1 MNDLVRQH
9 TALSDSDLEWLHL
22 LVSEWQLLSDLSFAD
37 LVLWVPTR
45 DGTRYVSVAQMRPN
59 TGPTSYQDDMVGHLV
74 PRGRRPLLDAA
85 LDEGRIVRE
94 GDPEW
99 REEVP
104 VRVESIPV
112 RREGRVLGVIAR
124 NTNLLTVRTPSR
136 LELTYLQS
144 ASDLA
149 QMIAAGSFP
158 FPGQQV
164 DMDASPRVGDGLIRL
179 DADGVVQYASP
190 NGLSAYHR
198 LGLASD
204 LVGHHLGQ
212 TTAELAPS
220 RGPVDE
226 ALVKLASGYAP
237 RETEVEGNGGV
248 IQLRAIPLKPKGT
261 RIGSLVLLRDVTELR
276 RRERE
281 LITKDATIR
290 EIHHRVKN
298 NLQTVAALLRLQAR
312 RMDSVRGR
320 EALNEAVRRVGS
332 IAIVHETLSQNLD
345 ERVEFDEIAD
355 RVIAMVAEISPGK
368 VDCRRTGRFGILDAE
383 VATPLSMVLTE
394 VLQNALEHAYPP
406 GRARLGGGLGPA
418 RRPAR
423 RPERRPAADHR
434 PGRRLRAA
442 RGLRRAACREPGSAD
457 RTDAGGGRVG
467 RHVRHG
473 PGAGTR
479 TRHAGRPGHPGP
491 GAEVG
496 AEVAARAHGNRGA
509 QSSEP
514 RTVSVRGSNAVGYDC
529 ALRLGGG
536 ESVLAVRAAGP
547 RLVAVAIRRL
557 RCAPGCE
564 RRGASSRG
572 ARPR

>member
-9 TALSDSDLEWLHL
+9 TALDDADLEWLHM

-74 PRGRRPLLDAA
+74 PRGRRPMLDMA

-112 RREGRVLGVIAR
+112 RRAARILGVIAR

-179 DADGVVQYASP
+179 DADGMVQYASP
-190 NGLSAYHR
+190 NALSAYHR
-198 LGLASD
+198 LGLAAD
-204 LVGHHLGQ
+204 LVGLHLGRI
-212 TTAELAPS
+212 TAELAPS
-220 RGPVDE
+220 RGAVDE
-226 ALVKLASGYAP
+226 AVVKLASGWAP
-237 RETEVEGNGGV
+237 RETEVEGDECV
-248 IQLRAIPLKPKGT
+248 IQLRAIPLEPKGT
-261 RIGSLVLLRDVTELR
+261 RIGALILLRDVTELR

-312 RMDSVRGR
+312 RIESARGR
-320 EALNEAVRRVGS
+320 EALEEAVRRVGS

-345 ERVEFDEIAD
+345 ERVDFDAIAD
-355 RVIAMVAEISPGK
+355 RVLAMVAEISPGR
-368 VDCRRTGRFGILDAE
+368 VTGRRTGRFGILDAE

-394 VLQNALEHAYPP
+394 VLQNALEHGFGP
-406 GRARLGGGLGPA
+406 GERGSVDVSATRSGKPADGRLLVVVEDTGSGLPAGFDPQSAGNLGLQIVRTLVEGELGGTFDMVPA
-418 RRPAR
+418 
-423 RPERRPAADHR
+423 PER
-434 PGRRLRAA
+434 
-442 RGLRRAACREPGSAD
+442 
-457 RTDAGGGRVG
+457 
-467 RHVRHG
+467 
-473 PGAGTR
+473 GTR
-479 TRHAGRPGHPGP
+479 VVLDIP
-491 GAEVG
+491 V
-496 AEVAARAHGNRGA
+496 
-509 QSSEP
+509 
-514 RTVSVRGSNAVGYDC
+514 RTVKR
-529 ALRLGGG
+529 
-536 ESVLAVRAAGP
+536 
-547 RLVAVAIRRL
+547 
-557 RCAPGCE
+557 
-564 RRGASSRG
+564 
-572 ARPR
+572 

>member
-1 MNDLVRQH
+1 
-9 TALSDSDLEWLHL
+9 
-22 LVSEWQLLSDLSFAD
+22 
-37 LVLWVPTR
+37 
-45 DGTRYVSVAQMRPN
+45 
-59 TGPTSYQDDMVGHLV
+59 MVGHLV
-74 PRGRRPLLDAA
+74 PRGRRPMLDSA

-149 QMIAAGSFP
+149 QMIAAGTFP

-164 DMDASPRVGDGLIRL
+164 DMDASPRAGDGLIRL

-190 NGLSAYHR
+190 NALSAYHR
-198 LGLASD
+198 LGLAAD

-212 TTAELAPS
+212 ATAELAPA

-226 ALVKLASGYAP
+226 ALVKLASGWAP
-237 RETEVEGNGGV
+237 REFEVEGEEGV

-261 RIGSLVLLRDVTELR
+261 HIGSLVLLRDVTELR

-298 NLQTVAALLRLQAR
+298 NLQTVAALLRLQSR
-312 RMDSVRGR
+312 RMDSEQGR
-320 EALNEAVRRVGS
+320 DALNEAVRRVGS

-355 RVIAMVAEISPGK
+355 RVLAMVAEISPGK
-368 VDCRRTGRFGILDAE
+368 VTTRRTGRFGILDAE

-394 VLQNALEHAYPP
+394 VLQNALEHAFDQA
-406 GRARLGGGLGPA
+406 RARHGRGRRGA
-418 RRPAR
+418 RRQPYR
-423 RPERRPAADHR
+423 AAAAGHR
-434 PGRRLRAA
+434 PGQRPRAA
-442 RGLRRAACREPGSAD
+442 RGIRSAARRKPGAAD
-457 RTDAGGGRVG
+457 RTDPGGRGVG
-467 RHVRHG
+467 RKVRHG
-473 PGAGTR
+473 AGAR
-479 TRHAGRPGHPGP
+479 TRYPGHPRR
-491 GAEVG
+491 
-496 AEVAARAHGNRGA
+496 ARARREA
-509 QSSEP
+509 
-514 RTVSVRGSNAVGYDC
+514 
-529 ALRLGGG
+529 ALT
-536 ESVLAVRAAGP
+536 
-547 RLVAVAIRRL
+547 IRRF
-557 RCAPGCE
+557 RSA
-564 RRGASSRG
+564 RRVRSGGR
-572 ARPR
+572 R